1 MPSRPSL
8 PRYIPGRSWSR
19 VWLSLSLVLA
29 MLAAPWQVQAVAQG
43 RGENSESRDIPA
55 MAICSVAGGAPG
67 SVPAHLAAGHCNLCC
82 TGQAATLLPPSIP
95 LTGAAPGLSYPL
107 ASFAPAVRSASLAP
121 GNAQARAPPA

>member
-8 PRYIPGRSWSR
+8 PRYVPRRPWSR

-29 MLAAPWQVQAVAQG
+29 MLAAPWQAQAVS
-43 RGENSESRDIPA
+43 RGNGEGRDIPA
-55 MAICSVAGGAPG
+55 MAICSLAGGAPG
-67 SVPAHLAAGHCNLCC
+67 SAPAHLATGHCSLCC

-107 ASFAPAVRSASLAP
+107 ASIAAVSRSASLAP

>member
-8 PRYIPGRSWSR
+8 PRHTPRRPWSR

-29 MLAAPWQVQAVAQG
+29 MLAAPWQAQAAAQG
-43 RGENSESRDIPA
+43 RGENRDIPA

-107 ASFAPAVRSASLAP
+107 ASIAPAIRSASLAP